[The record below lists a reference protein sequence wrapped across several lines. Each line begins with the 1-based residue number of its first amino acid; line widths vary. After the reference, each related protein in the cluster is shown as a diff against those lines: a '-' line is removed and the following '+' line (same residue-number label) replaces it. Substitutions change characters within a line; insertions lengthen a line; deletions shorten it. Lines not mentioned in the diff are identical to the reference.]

1 MCIRLLRESLQS
13 DSTKNMLARIKK
25 GAIASVKSNIVHRSI
40 IGLAIFG
47 VYVFFMLG
55 KMPFW
60 LASFLALSAVL
71 IFVRFDKTLKTVL
84 KMLLIAALCV
94 AGIVLLFQYA
104 FNVPMP

>member
-1 MCIRLLRESLQS
+1 
-13 DSTKNMLARIKK
+13 
-25 GAIASVKSNIVHRSI
+25 
-40 IGLAIFG
+40 
-47 VYVFFMLG
+47 MLG